1 MLPVTGVKTDDREHF
16 IYPAQSSKVEPFLKV
31 KVRAQNTRT
40 QGTVLRVDIAVII
53 CYFVMGDAYAKNCK
67 AKK

>member
-1 MLPVTGVKTDDREHF
+1 MSQKQVCLLSDTPGKLTGSA
-16 IYPAQSSKVEPFLKV
+16 PAYLWL
-31 KVRAQNTRT
+31 RT

-53 CYFVMGDAYAKNCK
+53 CYFVTGDAYAKNCK

>member
-1 MLPVTGVKTDDREHF
+1 MLVKKHQRIRIKFPHPV
-16 IYPAQSSKVEPFLKV
+16 SPFL
-31 KVRAQNTRT
+31 QSPRT

>member
-1 MLPVTGVKTDDREHF
+1 MNLPGASTQVSTGH
-16 IYPAQSSKVEPFLKV
+16 LG
-31 KVRAQNTRT
+31 T

>member
-1 MLPVTGVKTDDREHF
+1 MRNKLRRTNYG
-16 IYPAQSSKVEPFLKV
+16 
-31 KVRAQNTRT
+31 T